1 MTEAS
6 TGAVAGPGPAGEDE
20 LPAGARRIWVA
31 MGVLVCLDFLLGIG
45 AIAEVPYSR
54 VTGWLPAKGRG
65 LYVPHAVIGAALA
78 LGAVYLVTRY
88 RRSTHRIARLAA
100 KWGIA
105 GIGVG
110 VVGGLLAVVHP
121 LRLAGMGLMLVG
133 GLAAAIGYFM
143 PSLEAHDRK
152 ERAAL
157 QERLDAEAA
166 DGPFG

>member
-1 MTEAS
+1 MTEVTS
-6 TGAVAGPGPAGEDE
+6 GATAGQGPAVEGE

-31 MGVLVCLDFLLGIG
+31 MGVLVSLDFLLGIG
-45 AIAEVPYSR
+45 AIAEVPFGR
-54 VTGWLPAKGRG
+54 ATEWLPAKGRG
-65 LYVPHAVIGAALA
+65 LYVPHAIVGAALG
-78 LGAVYLVTRY
+78 LGAVYLLARY
-88 RRSTHRIARLAA
+88 GRSTHRIARLAA
-100 KWGIA
+100 RWGIA
-105 GIGVG
+105 GIAVG

-166 DGPFG
+166 DGPYG